1 MALKSN
7 QAFSKIKCG
16 ANLKF
21 LTFILSFASWVALSN
36 AGRFLIVL
44 GPDKGSM
51 MFTTIA
57 IGDALIQRGHSVT
70 ILVDEIIV
78 DHVRT
83 HNPKFDLEVYKST
96 VKTEDVIAVE
106 EKTTER
112 ALAGE
117 GFWTGMYWASEM
129 MDGLFYRQCRDLLKQ
144 DDVVNRIRQSN
155 FDLALA
161 SLGHICPMLVAKHI
175 DVPFVGLMQS
185 FMPVQFAHALHQPIN
200 SAYMPPAFTG
210 LSDRMS
216 FNQRLL
222 ATLMSITQWPGFMKE
237 SHALPNFSELID
249 DIFPG
254 KSIFRLVG
262 DAELTFTTSHVALD
276 FPHPVLP
283 NNIIVGGLTT
293 KPSKPLEKVNSK
305 ISLKTNKQANKNNN
319 KLLHSNIWLL
329 NVVVVRL
336 VSGIHMCY

>member
-1 MALKSN
+1 MALKSY
-7 QAFSKIKCG
+7 QAFSKLTCSL
-16 ANLKF
+16 NLKS
-21 LTFILSFASWVALSN
+21 LTFILSFASWIALSN

-57 IGDALIQRGHSVT
+57 IGDALIERGHNVT

-96 VKTEDVIAVE
+96 VKTADVTSVE

-112 ALAGE
+112 ALAGQ
-117 GFWTGMYWASEM
+117 GFWTGMYWATEM

-144 DDVVNRIRQSN
+144 DDVINRIRQSN
-155 FDLALA
+155 FDLVLA
-161 SLGHICPMLVAKHI
+161 SLGHICPMLVAKYI

-185 FMPVQFAHALHQPIN
+185 FLPVQFAHALHQPIN

-210 LSDRMS
+210 WTDRMT
-216 FNQRLL
+216 FQQRLL
-222 ATLMSITQWPGFMKE
+222 ATLMSITQWPGFLNVNE
-237 SHALPNFSELID
+237 SIAFPNFSGLVGNYNIC
-249 DIFPG
+249 PG
-254 KSIFRLVG
+254 KSIFGMIG

-293 KPSKPLEKVNSK
+293 KPAKPLEKVNCK
-305 ISLKTNKQANKNNN
+305 IT
-319 KLLHSNIWLL
+319 
-329 NVVVVRL
+329 
-336 VSGIHMCY
+336 